1 MPEKKNRTEPDPEE
15 VYADI
20 FDLPHWQSP
29 VRPRMS
35 LYDRAAQFAPFAA
48 LTGFEDVMSEEARL
62 TESRIELSESMREDL
77 NRRLAR
83 ASALL
88 AAGRKPVLTV
98 VFFEP
103 DPLKAGGRYV
113 TLTEEIKKIDPA
125 ARRLILSRTAGRA
138 GSNVTIDMDRILSV
152 SGEDPEDA

>member
-1 MPEKKNRTEPDPEE
+1 MAENRTGKDPDPEE

-20 FDLPHWQSP
+20 FGMPHRQSP
-29 VRPRMS
+29 SRPRMS

-62 TESRIELSESMREDL
+62 TESRIDLSENMREEL

-83 ASALL
+83 AAALL

-98 VFFEP
+98 VYFEP

-113 TLTEEIKKIDPA
+113 TATEEIKKIDPA
-125 ARRLILSRTAGRA
+125 ARRLVLSRTAGRA